1 MKFINFGSLNID
13 YVYRVPR
20 FVQPGE
26 TLSSLDLSVGCGG
39 KGLNQ
44 SVALAQ
50 AGAETYHAGLLGDG
64 AEFLREKLL
73 EKGVRCEYLR
83 RYPGANGHAIIQV
96 NEQGQNC
103 ILLYPGTN
111 HALTRA
117 LIDEVLDRFA
127 AGDVLL
133 LQNETNE
140 LSYLMEAASARALR
154 VALNAAPMTKAV
166 PQYPLHLL
174 KWLLVNE
181 TEGAALTGQTDT
193 ACIADALAD
202 RLPQTE
208 IVLTLGTEGAIYRCG
223 AERVFVPARRV
234 AAVDTTAAGDTFTG
248 YFLAARA
255 EGKDAEYA
263 MRLATAASAIAVTR
277 HGAADSVPTLAEVR
291 ATL

>member
-1 MKFINFGSLNID
+1 M
-13 YVYRVPR
+13 
-20 FVQPGE
+20 
-26 TLSSLDLSVGCGG
+26 
-39 KGLNQ
+39 
-44 SVALAQ
+44 
-50 AGAETYHAGLLGDG
+50 
-64 AEFLREKLL
+64 
-73 EKGVRCEYLR
+73 RCEYLR

-140 LSYLMEAASARALR
+140 LSYLMEAASTRGLR

-166 PQYPLHLL
+166 SQYPLHLL

-193 ACIADALAD
+193 DCIADALAE

-223 AERVFVPARRV
+223 AERFFVPARRV

-255 EGKDAEYA
+255 AGRDAEYA